1 MEDEDVPSCKQ
12 IVQVVSACKDRQ
24 LIGCGPRF
32 QLSDTASAPNLKP
45 EKGLTMKKVIAT
57 LTAGLFAS
65 AAFASAPTPAPAPAA
80 PVAKAEVKAE
90 AKTAVKAAAKDTK
103 AAEPA
108 AKPAPQ
114 AATK

>member
-1 MEDEDVPSCKQ
+1 
-12 IVQVVSACKDRQ
+12 
-24 LIGCGPRF
+24 
-32 QLSDTASAPNLKP
+32 
-45 EKGLTMKKVIAT
+45 MKKVIAT

-80 PVAKAEVKAE
+80 PVAKAEVKAQ
-90 AKTAVKAAAKDTK
+90 AAAAVKAPGKDIK